1 MTSSPA
7 PGSQPPEPPPEGAT
21 SGKPGFA
28 APPPPA
34 GTAAGGPATAG
45 TATGG
50 AVQGERATSGTA
62 TGSSSSAGTRT
73 SGPPAASPAGA
84 AQSAASQPVPA
95 SGGAFAAL
103 ENFFALRREIP
114 AWEAL
119 CLGLLSLG
127 VCLAVW
133 LLLTSGP
140 GEERI
145 VGPLVL
151 PSPAETLRA
160 LPELLF
166 GPVAAPAFDDEPAT
180 SPTWSEYWRGLFSP
194 DALVGNLWVSL
205 RRLLLGFGL
214 AAAVG
219 VPLGVLCG
227 CFTRVNA
234 FFTPLAVF
242 GRNIPLAALVG
253 LTFSAFG
260 IGELQKVMFIFLAC
274 VAFVL
279 TDTAQSIRQVGE
291 QYVDTAYTLGA
302 RGWQV
307 IFKVLVPL
315 ALPRVCDSLRLLF
328 GLAFGYIMLAETI
341 RFGNE
346 AGGLGNVINMAMRRG
361 PRENVFLVLLLI
373 PVVAL
378 VIDRVL
384 QALQRSL
391 FPHVFGGSG
400 WLHAALTRVLHLGED
415 LWCSVTRR
423 SGAAPATT
431 VATATASATPYNP
444 GAQSNDSPSPGSQAR
459 QGGRS

>member
-7 PGSQPPEPPPEGAT
+7 PGSQPPEPPPGGANT
-21 SGKPGFA
+21 GKPGSA
-28 APPPPA
+28 APTSPA
-34 GTAAGGPATAG
+34 GTAAGGPATA
-45 TATGG
+45 
-50 AVQGERATSGTA
+50 ETA

-73 SGPPAASPAGA
+73 SGSPAASPAQSPAGA
-84 AQSAASQPVPA
+84 ARSAASQPVPA

-400 WLHAALTRVLHLGED
+400 WLHTALARVLHLGED
-415 LWCSVTRR
+415 LWSSVTRR

-431 VATATASATPYNP
+431 VVTATASATPHNP

>member
-7 PGSQPPEPPPEGAT
+7 PGSQPPEPPPGGAN
-21 SGKPGFA
+21 SGKPGSP
-28 APPPPA
+28 APTSPA
-34 GTAAGGPATAG
+34 GTAAGGPATA
-45 TATGG
+45 
-50 AVQGERATSGTA
+50 ETA

-73 SGPPAASPAGA
+73 SGPPAASPTPSPAGTA
-84 AQSAASQPVPA
+84 RSAASQPVPA

-400 WLHAALTRVLHLGED
+400 WLHTALTRVLHLGED
-415 LWCSVTRR
+415 LWSSVTRR

-431 VATATASATPYNP
+431 VVTATASATPHNP
-444 GAQSNDSPSPGSQAR
+444 GAQNNDSPSPGSQAR

>member
-7 PGSQPPEPPPEGAT
+7 PGSQPPEPPPGGANT
-21 SGKPGFA
+21 GKPGSA
-28 APPPPA
+28 APTSPA
-34 GTAAGGPATAG
+34 GTAAGGPATA
-45 TATGG
+45 
-50 AVQGERATSGTA
+50 ETA

-73 SGPPAASPAGA
+73 SGPPAASPAQSPAGA
-84 AQSAASQPVPA
+84 ARSAASQPVPA

-415 LWCSVTRR
+415 LWSSVTRR

-431 VATATASATPYNP
+431 VVTATASATPHNP

>member
-1 MTSSPA
+1 MTSAPA
-7 PGSQPPEPPPEGAT
+7 PGSQPLEPLPGGANT
-21 SGKPGFA
+21 GKPGSA
-28 APPPPA
+28 APTSPA
-34 GTAAGGPATAG
+34 GTAAGGPATA
-45 TATGG
+45 
-50 AVQGERATSGTA
+50 ETA

-73 SGPPAASPAGA
+73 SGPPAASPAPSPAGA
-84 AQSAASQPVPA
+84 AQSAASQPAPA

-400 WLHAALTRVLHLGED
+400 WLHTALTRVLHLGED
-415 LWCSVTRR
+415 LWSSVTRR
-423 SGAAPATT
+423 SGAASATT
-431 VATATASATPYNP
+431 VATATASATPHNP
-444 GAQSNDSPSPGSQAR
+444 GAQSNDSHSPGSQAR

>member
-1 MTSSPA
+1 M
-7 PGSQPPEPPPEGAT
+7 
-21 SGKPGFA
+21 
-28 APPPPA
+28 
-34 GTAAGGPATAG
+34 
-45 TATGG
+45 
-50 AVQGERATSGTA
+50 
-62 TGSSSSAGTRT
+62 
-73 SGPPAASPAGA
+73 
-84 AQSAASQPVPA
+84 
-95 SGGAFAAL
+95 
-103 ENFFALRREIP
+103 
-114 AWEAL
+114 
-119 CLGLLSLG
+119 
-127 VCLAVW
+127 
-133 LLLTSGP
+133 
-140 GEERI
+140 
-145 VGPLVL
+145 L

-400 WLHAALTRVLHLGED
+400 WLHTALTRVLHLGED
-415 LWCSVTRR
+415 LWSSVTRR

-431 VATATASATPYNP
+431 VVTATASATPHNP